1 MIGLERRRAIAVA
14 AAGFATFLNL
24 YTPQA
29 ILPDIALA
37 FGVELTRGGLALT
50 LPLLAVAV
58 VAPVAG
64 AISDRLGRKRVIVAA
79 AAALLVPTLL
89 VASATSFEALL
100 VWRFMQGLLLPFIFA
115 VTVAYVGEECA
126 GPAAIRVTGLYASG
140 TIVGGFSGRFLAGV
154 IADAFGWRVAFVAL
168 GLLTAVVVALIAAW
182 LPREQKFAPM
192 YGGLGV
198 TLAAYAGHLRNRR
211 LLATCAVGFGM
222 LFSLVAAFTYVNYR
236 LALPPYSLGPTALG
250 AVFGVYLV
258 GAVAA
263 PLAARVAGR
272 IGRRRTVAGGV
283 ALGLGG
289 LLLTLPPSL
298 AAVVAG
304 LALVCI
310 ALFVCQALAL
320 SFIGVAARGARSAA
334 VGLYVAIY
342 YVGGAVGG
350 VAPNAL
356 WRWGGWPPVAALIGV
371 VMVAMA
377 LVAARF
383 WPAHQPASPDGDRV

>member
-1 MIGLERRRAIAVA
+1 MIDVERRRAVAVA

-29 ILPDIALA
+29 ILPDIARA

-64 AISDRLGRKRVIVAA
+64 AVSDRLGRKRVIVGAA
-79 AAALLVPTLL
+79 AVLLAPTLL
-89 VASATSFEALL
+89 VAGATSFEALL
-100 VWRFMQGLLLPFIFA
+100 FWRFAQGLLLPFIFA

-154 IADAFGWRVAFVAL
+154 VADAAGWRMAFVAL
-168 GLLTAVVVALIAAW
+168 GLLTAAAVALIAAW
-182 LPREQKFAPM
+182 LPREQKFTPM
-192 YGGLGV
+192 HGGLGV
-198 TLAAYAGHLRNRR
+198 TLAAYAGHLRNPP

-222 LFSLVAAFTYVNYR
+222 LFSLVAAFTYINYR
-236 LALPPYSLGPTALG
+236 LALPPYSLGPSALG
-250 AVFGVYLV
+250 AVFGVYLF

-263 PLAARVAGR
+263 PLAARVAAR

-283 ALGLGG
+283 AFGLCG
-289 LLLTLPPSL
+289 LLLTLAPSL
-298 AAVVAG
+298 AAIVAG
-304 LALVCI
+304 LALVCV
-310 ALFVCQALAL
+310 ALFACQALAL
-320 SFIGVAARGARSAA
+320 SFIGVAARGAKSAA

-342 YVGGAVGG
+342 YVGGAIGG
-350 VAPNAL
+350 IAPNGL
-356 WRWGGWPPVAALIGV
+356 WRIGGWPPVAGLIGA
-371 VMVAMA
+371 VMIAMA
-377 LVAARF
+377 AVAVKF
-383 WPAHQPASPDGDRV
+383 WPAHQPV